1 MDDCWKKHGKPNNN
15 TSNTQIDNDATKK
28 KKCTYCGMTNHSTDK
43 CNKLRRDIKNIESP
57 KHDNKINKVDQN
69 NSDEGNANS
78 SKN

>member
-1 MDDCWKKHGKPNNN
+1 
-15 TSNTQIDNDATKK
+15 
-28 KKCTYCGMTNHSTDK
+28 MTNHSTDK